1 MDKTQWLKYGNEIHD
16 SLKELRRISQKYGV
30 GYATINIMK
39 SGKLYIDAEGKEENG
54 VELSGTLEQEGLKLT
69 VKDTTYI
76 K

>member
-1 MDKTQWLKYGNEIHD
+1 MDKTQLLKYGNEIHD

-39 SGKLYIDAEGKEENG
+39 SGNLYIDAEGKEEKG

>member
-1 MDKTQWLKYGNEIHD
+1 MDKAQWLKYGNEIHD

-39 SGKLYIDAEGKEENG
+39 SGNVYIDAEGKEEKG
-54 VELSGTLEQEGLKLT
+54 IELAGTLDSDGFKLT

>member
-39 SGKLYIDAEGKEENG
+39 SGILYIDAEGKEERALNFPG
-54 VELSGTLEQEGLKLT
+54 RLNKKGSSLQ
-69 VKDTTYI
+69 
-76 K
+76 

>member
-16 SLKELRRISQKYGV
+16 SLKELRRISQKYGINF
-30 GYATINIMK
+30 ATINIME
-39 SGKLYIDAEGKEENG
+39 SGNVYIDAEGKEKKGN
-54 VELSGTLEQEGLKLT
+54 ELAGTLDSNGLKLT